1 MSLSHF
7 NAIAAARGDGLDP
20 KLRALF
26 ERAAVSP
33 HSEVMVRS
41 DGMLQA
47 GPNPGSGAASGT
59 SGEVRIEGWP
69 GICPR
74 TTTPYKWVHPIEA
87 R

>member
-1 MSLSHF
+1 MSLTHF

-20 KLRALF
+20 RLRELL

-33 HSEVMVRS
+33 NSEMMARS

-47 GPNPGSGAASGT
+47 GPDPASP
-59 SGEVRIEGWP
+59 EVESMSTAVVELQRFLAI
-69 GICPR
+69 R
-74 TTTPYKWVHPIEA
+74 M

>member
-20 KLRALF
+20 KLRELL

-47 GPNPGSGAASGT
+47 GPNPGSGEMERLSAVVVELQQLLA
-59 SGEVRIEGWP
+59 
-69 GICPR
+69 PR
-74 TTTPYKWVHPIEA
+74 A

>member
-1 MSLSHF
+1 MMSLSSF

-20 KLRALF
+20 KLRELL

-33 HSEVMVRS
+33 HSEVVVRS

-47 GPNPGSGAASGT
+47 GPSPR
-59 SGEVRIEGWP
+59 SGEVEIVSAVVVELQQLLAT
-69 GICPR
+69 R
-74 TTTPYKWVHPIEA
+74 T

>member
-1 MSLSHF
+1 MSFSHF
-7 NAIAAARGDGLDP
+7 NALAAARGDGLDP
-20 KLRALF
+20 KLRALL

-47 GPNPGSGAASGT
+47 GPNPGSG
-59 SGEVRIEGWP
+59 EVERVPAVVVELQQLLT
-69 GICPR
+69 PR
-74 TTTPYKWVHPIEA
+74 T

>member
-20 KLRALF
+20 KLRALL

-47 GPNPGSGAASGT
+47 GPNPGSE
-59 SGEVRIEGWP
+59 EVERLSAVVVELQQLLT
-69 GICPR
+69 PR
-74 TTTPYKWVHPIEA
+74 A

>member
-1 MSLSHF
+1 MSLNHF

-20 KLRALF
+20 KLRALL

-33 HSEVMVRS
+33 HSEVTVRS

-47 GPNPGSGAASGT
+47 GPNPGSA
-59 SGEVRIEGWP
+59 EVERLSAVVVELQP
-69 GICPR
+69 LLAPR
-74 TTTPYKWVHPIEA
+74 A

>member
-1 MSLSHF
+1 MSLTSF

-20 KLRALF
+20 KLRELL

-33 HSEVMVRS
+33 HSEMVVRS

-47 GPNPGSGAASGT
+47 GPSPRSEAAEIASAVVV
-59 SGEVRIEGWP
+59 ELQQFLA
-69 GICPR
+69 PR
-74 TTTPYKWVHPIEA
+74 A

>member
-1 MSLSHF
+1 MSLSQF

-20 KLRALF
+20 KLRELF

-33 HSEVMVRS
+33 HSEVVVRS

-47 GPNPGSGAASGT
+47 GPNPGCRALETVSAVVV
-59 SGEVRIEGWP
+59 ELQQLLV
-69 GICPR
+69 PR
-74 TTTPYKWVHPIEA
+74 T

>member
-1 MSLSHF
+1 MSLSQF

-20 KLRALF
+20 KLRELF

-33 HSEVMVRS
+33 HSEVVVRS

-47 GPNPGSGAASGT
+47 GPSPRCGTVEAVSAVVVEFRQLLAS
-59 SGEVRIEGWP
+59 
-69 GICPR
+69 R
-74 TTTPYKWVHPIEA
+74 T

>member
-20 KLRALF
+20 KLRALLD
-26 ERAAVSP
+26 RAAVSP

-47 GPNPGSGAASGT
+47 GPNPGSE
-59 SGEVRIEGWP
+59 EVERFSAVVVELQQLLA
-69 GICPR
+69 PR
-74 TTTPYKWVHPIEA
+74 A

>member
-20 KLRALF
+20 KLRALL

-47 GPNPGSGAASGT
+47 GPNPGSE
-59 SGEVRIEGWP
+59 EVERLSAVVVELQQLLA
-69 GICPR
+69 PR
-74 TTTPYKWVHPIEA
+74 A
-87 R
+87 RRGSKDG

>member
-20 KLRALF
+20 KLRALL
-26 ERAAVSP
+26 ERAAVSQ

-47 GPNPGSGAASGT
+47 GPNPGSEDVERLSAVVVELQQLLA
-59 SGEVRIEGWP
+59 
-69 GICPR
+69 PR
-74 TTTPYKWVHPIEA
+74 A

>member
-1 MSLSHF
+1 MSLNHF

-20 KLRALF
+20 KLCELL

-33 HSEVMVRS
+33 HSGVMVRS

-47 GPNPGSGAASGT
+47 GPNPGSGEMERLSTVVVELQLRLA
-59 SGEVRIEGWP
+59 
-69 GICPR
+69 PR
-74 TTTPYKWVHPIEA
+74 A

>member
-1 MSLSHF
+1 MMSLSHF

-20 KLRALF
+20 KLRALL

-47 GPNPGSGAASGT
+47 GPNPGSE
-59 SGEVRIEGWP
+59 EVERLSAVVVELQQLLA
-69 GICPR
+69 PR
-74 TTTPYKWVHPIEA
+74 A

>member
-20 KLRALF
+20 KLRALL

-47 GPNPGSGAASGT
+47 GPNPGSE
-59 SGEVRIEGWP
+59 EVERLSAVVVELQQLLA
-69 GICPR
+69 PR
-74 TTTPYKWVHPIEA
+74 A

>member
-47 GPNPGSGAASGT
+47 GPNPGSG
-59 SGEVRIEGWP
+59 EVERLPAVVVELQQLLA
-69 GICPR
+69 PR
-74 TTTPYKWVHPIEA
+74 A

>member
-20 KLRALF
+20 KLRALL

-33 HSEVMVRS
+33 HSEVTVRS

-47 GPNPGSGAASGT
+47 GPNPGSE
-59 SGEVRIEGWP
+59 EVERLSAVVVELQQVLA
-69 GICPR
+69 PR
-74 TTTPYKWVHPIEA
+74 A